1 MGIFLLIVTF
11 ALFLLGN
18 EILKG
23 WIKINQKFPDK
34 KKFKKT
40 PIFGQELFSGKL
52 FLQIFY
58 KPKMRYYGIK
68 EGK

>member
-34 KKFKKT
+34 KNLKDSNFWAGA
-40 PIFGQELFSGKL
+40 IFWQTFPTNIL
-52 FLQIFY
+52 
-58 KPKMRYYGIK
+58 
-68 EGK
+68 